1 MKTIRIAILLSILAG
16 FSISCQEKTKP
27 QITETTDEHQDD
39 DNQDIITVSKEQ
51 FKANAMQIGQV
62 AIDTFYQKVTA
73 QGMLDVPPS
82 HKAVVSS
89 FLPGKV
95 KNIKLIVGD
104 KVRKG
109 QLLAQISDPD
119 YIKIQQDYIQAKE
132 NLDYQKQEYN
142 RQKALAKEGVSSQKK
157 WQETQRQYRTAKA
170 RYYGLLEQLKMLHI
184 NPKNVENGKL
194 TATTNLYAPISGYIS
209 NLYVTEGSAVGEQ
222 DKIMEI
228 INNEHI
234 HLELQVFE
242 KNIMKIKKG
251 QKIIYKVPGL
261 EEQTYNG
268 SVKLIGREINPET
281 RSILVHGHLKEPH
294 PKFIAGIYIEA
305 KILTKQMPGLS
316 VADTAIVKDGDEVY
330 VLKLIKTDD
339 KDFEFEK
346 VPVKIIEENAQ
357 KVHIDSKTL
366 SKGDKILDKGGFFLI
381 GGGEGGHEH

>member
-39 DNQDIITVSKEQ
+39 GNQDIITVSKEQ

>member
-27 QITETTDEHQDD
+27 QITETADEHQDD

-157 WQETQRQYRTAKA
+157 WQETQRQYRTAQV

-194 TATTNLYAPISGYIS
+194 TATTNIYAPISGYIS

-261 EEQTYNG
+261 EEQIYNG

-305 KILTKQMPGLS
+305 KILTKQISGLS
-316 VADTAIVKDGDEVY
+316 VADTAIVKDGDEAY

-339 KDFEFEK
+339 EDYEFEK
-346 VPVKIIEENAQ
+346 VPVKIIEEDPQ

-366 SKGDKILDKGGFFLI
+366 SKGDKILAKGGFFLI